1 MSEPLALFP
10 LHAVLCPGG
19 TMPLHIFEP
28 RYRELIGGCIERR
41 EPFGVVLIRDG
52 RDTGPLTGSIAPV
65 GTTAVIRQASRYAD
79 GRLDIVTVGE
89 RRFRVVSLDPHAAAW
104 LTATVDWLAEPTG
117 AAPDVL
123 GELADRVG
131 RRFLAW
137 LERLGEPATSVTL
150 PGHRPLGAP
159 ADATTADAAPPADAA
174 MPAEPGPQGEADPE
188 ADASRGE
195 IVRRQL
201 LLASARRLV
210 TGGDPAVVAWRLT
223 ALVTTE
229 LPVRQ
234 ALLEIPDTA
243 GRLERLGRI
252 IDRERLM
259 LDLGL
264 RPYALDATAA
274 DGRQG

>member
-10 LHAVLCPGG
+10 LHAVLCPGS
-19 TMPLHIFEP
+19 TLPLHIFEP
-28 RYRELIGGCIERR
+28 RYRELIGRCIERR

-52 RDTGPLTGSIAPV
+52 RDTGPLPGSIAPV
-65 GTTAVIRQASRYAD
+65 GTAAVSREASRYAD

-89 RRFRVVSLDPHAAAW
+89 RRFRIGSLDPHAAAW
-104 LTATVDWLAEPTG
+104 LTATVDWLDEPAG

-123 GELADRVG
+123 GALADRVG

-137 LERLGEPATSVTL
+137 LERLGEPATTVTL
-150 PGHRPLGAP
+150 PGHRSPAGPAEVAMP
-159 ADATTADAAPPADAA
+159 ADAV